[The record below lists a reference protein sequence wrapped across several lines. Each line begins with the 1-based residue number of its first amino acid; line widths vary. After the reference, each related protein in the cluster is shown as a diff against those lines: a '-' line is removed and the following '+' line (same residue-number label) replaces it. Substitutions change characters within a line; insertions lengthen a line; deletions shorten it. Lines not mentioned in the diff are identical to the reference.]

1 MTNSEDIKNSL
12 EDLKG
17 LYESVLTSELPS
29 DLQTRRLQFYSKLAI
44 LELCAWIEEAQD
56 EIILDYIQLN
66 LLEGSNI
73 ESVRNMVR
81 RNPSFD
87 YEKFR
92 AFLIHIIGI
101 ISVERL
107 EAKLKQQQDILQ
119 RIKSE
124 LGALQKKRNDL
135 AHTHLKEITPSYD
148 APSVTYNNFLK
159 IYDLLQKIESDLNT
173 L

>member
-1 MTNSEDIKNSL
+1 M
-12 EDLKG
+12 
-17 LYESVLTSELPS
+17 
-29 DLQTRRLQFYSKLAI
+29 
-44 LELCAWIEEAQD
+44 
-56 EIILDYIQLN
+56 
-66 LLEGSNI
+66 
-73 ESVRNMVR
+73 
-81 RNPSFD
+81 
-87 YEKFR
+87 
-92 AFLIHIIGI
+92 
-101 ISVERL
+101 
-107 EAKLKQQQDILQ
+107 Q

>member
-1 MTNSEDIKNSL
+1 MRNL
-12 EDLKG
+12 EH
-17 LYESVLTSELPS
+17 
-29 DLQTRRLQFYSKLAI
+29 
-44 LELCAWIEEAQD
+44 
-56 EIILDYIQLN
+56 
-66 LLEGSNI
+66 
-73 ESVRNMVR
+73 
-81 RNPSFD
+81 
-87 YEKFR
+87 FR

-124 LGALQKKRNDL
+124 LGTLQKKRNDL
-135 AHTHLKEITPSYD
+135 AHTHFKEITPRYD

>member
-17 LYESVLTSELPS
+17 LYESVLTSKLPS

-56 EIILDYIQLN
+56 GIILDYIQLN
-66 LLEGSNI
+66 LLEESNI

-107 EAKLKQQQDILQ
+107 EAKLKQ
-119 RIKSE
+119 
-124 LGALQKKRNDL
+124 
-135 AHTHLKEITPSYD
+135 
-148 APSVTYNNFLK
+148 
-159 IYDLLQKIESDLNT
+159 
-173 L
+173 

>member
-1 MTNSEDIKNSL
+1 MANSEDIKGSL

-17 LYESVLTSELPS
+17 LYESVLTSKLPS

-44 LELCAWIEEAQD
+44 LELCAWIEETQD
-56 EIILDYIQLN
+56 GIILDYIQLN
-66 LLEGSNI
+66 LLEESNI
-73 ESVRNMVR
+73 EDVKNMVK

-87 YEKFR
+87 YKKFR
-92 AFLIHIIGI
+92 ELLIHVVGI

-107 EAKLKQQQDILQ
+107 EAKLKQKQDILQ

-124 LGALQKKRNDL
+124 LGTLQKKRNDL
-135 AHTHLKEITPSYD
+135 AHTHLKEITPRYD
-148 APSVTYNNFLK
+148 SPSVTYDNFLK
-159 IYDLLQKIESDLNT
+159 IYDLLQKIESALNA